1 MDNGK
6 YIGGISPAFDAIT
19 TEPELAV
26 KFMNKLFK
34 NQPDVDEK
42 VKKLLF
48 ASLLRFYA
56 DFENLLE
63 KEPLQRFKNKRKHV
77 VIDQIEQ
84 IRIDCG
90 LDKEMFIQWQI
101 EVR

>member
-19 TEPELAV
+19 TESELAV

-42 VKKLLF
+42 VKNYCLHHFYDFTQISKIYWKKSLF
-48 ASLLRFYA
+48 NALKINANTSLLIGS
-56 DFENLLE
+56 
-63 KEPLQRFKNKRKHV
+63 NKHELIV
-77 VIDQIEQ
+77 E
-84 IRIDCG
+84 
-90 LDKEMFIQWQI
+90 
-101 EVR
+101 